1 MRFAER
7 KPAVKYSS
15 CVTSARR
22 STVLLVA
29 GFLLALA
36 LTFVFGYRAGRH
48 AHYMRWENEP
58 IRGWMSIPFIAHAHH
73 VPPETLYAAIGLD
86 PQKQDRRPIRR
97 IAREAN
103 RQTEDLIRQ
112 LDAAISQIH
121 PHPKPPGSKDH

>member
-1 MRFAER
+1 
-7 KPAVKYSS
+7 
-15 CVTSARR
+15 VTSARR

-73 VPPETLYAAIGLD
+73 VPPEMLYSAIGLD
-86 PQKQDRRPIRR
+86 PQNKDRRPIRR